1 MSQFH
6 SDPNWSW
13 PRRVELRGAHSA
25 PLFDAAESERRKQEG
40 MALAANNP
48 ERSDLLELARDR
60 ARCIVRERGEV
71 TMDDVVQRLV
81 QDGYDVS
88 GLGNA
93 AGSVFRGKE
102 WEFAGK
108 FVKSA
113 RVANHSRLLR
123 VWREAK

>member
-1 MSQFH
+1 MRLSPSERQ
-6 SDPNWSW
+6 
-13 PRRVELRGAHSA
+13 RRWNQIWGGPQPG

-48 ERSDLLELARDR
+48 EREDLLTLARDR
-60 ARCIVRERGEV
+60 AKIVVRERGEV
-71 TMDDVVQRLV
+71 TMDDVVLRLA

-88 GLGNA
+88 ALGNA

-102 WEFAGK
+102 WEFTGK
-108 FVKSA
+108 FIKSA

-123 VWREAK
+123 VWRAAP